1 MDNNDHNAQPLDNN
15 SKDGITRRAALT
27 CMSAWAGTGLVWAF
41 VGGVPRAFAAGD
53 AAAGA
58 AMKAAG
64 ATFSFAQ
71 ISDTHIG
78 FNKEANPEPLKTMNE
93 GIYKINESKP
103 SFVLHTGDITHL
115 SKASEFDT
123 AAEALKSLN
132 APVHYV
138 PGEHDTLDEG
148 GGKLFLE
155 RYGKGT
161 KGNGWYSF
169 DDHGIHF
176 IALVNVFNF
185 KAGHEATIGPDQM
198 KWLEDDLR
206 AVSSSTPVVVFTHI
220 PLWSV
225 YKPWGWGTEDGDQA
239 ISLLRR
245 FGSVTVLNGHIHQV
259 IQKVDGNITFHTA
272 RTTAYPQPAPGT
284 APSPG
289 PMTVPADKLRSYLG
303 VTSVA
308 VTNGV
313 PSLIDSTLAEK
324 A

>member
-1 MDNNDHNAQPLDNN
+1 MSQDQTDEQSYDNRTKGGL
-15 SKDGITRRAALT
+15 TRRSALT
-27 CMSAWAGTGLVWAF
+27 CMSAWAGTGLLWAF

-53 AAAGA
+53 ANSMAAL
-58 AMKAAG
+58 KAAG
-64 ATFSFAQ
+64 STFSFAQ

-78 FNKEANPEPLKTMNE
+78 FDKAANPEPLKTMHE
-93 GIYKINESKP
+93 AIYKINEASP
-103 SFVLHTGDITHL
+103 SLILHTGDITHL

-123 AAEALKSLN
+123 AAEALKEFRV
-132 APVHYV
+132 PVHYV

-169 DDHGIHF
+169 DDHGVHF
-176 IALVNVFNF
+176 VALVNVFGF
-185 KAGHEATIGPDQM
+185 KPGHEASIGDEQM
-198 KWLEDDLR
+198 KWLADDLKS
-206 AVSSSTPVVVFTHI
+206 VSSSTPVVVFTHI

-239 ISLLRR
+239 VSMLRR

-259 IQKVDGNITFHTA
+259 IQKVEGNITFHTA
-272 RTTAYPQPAPGT
+272 RATAYPQPAPGA

-289 PMTVPADKLRSYLG
+289 PMAVPPDKL
-303 VTSVA
+303 
-308 VTNGV
+308 
-313 PSLIDSTLAEK
+313 
-324 A
+324 